1 MSARDDLARAASEAR
16 AQIEDAKHALA
27 SSRAK
32 RAGGPARSAREAEQ
46 QLHALRGAIADD
58 LRSLRGQARG
68 LDPTA
73 RRGARTAA
81 IAGVTGLVGL
91 VGAGLAA
98 RGAVNRGSQRRT
110 VQRQALALAAALA
123 DQAAFPAVTSPGTR
137 TQPRTA
143 GGRRGTA
150 FTLLAV
156 GAAVAAAAVAQRRR
170 TAPIDPDD
178 LWLPERTVGPA

>member
-1 MSARDDLARAASEAR
+1 MSARDDLTRAASEAR

-27 SSRAK
+27 SSRAQ

-46 QLHALRGAIADD
+46 QLHALRGAIAED
-58 LRSLRGQARG
+58 LQSLRGQARG

-73 RRGARTAA
+73 RRGARTVA

-98 RGAVNRGSQRRT
+98 RGAVNRGSQRRA

-123 DQAAFPAVTSPGTR
+123 DQATFPAMTSHGTR
-137 TQPRTA
+137 TKPRTA
-143 GGRRGTA
+143 GRRRSS

-178 LWLPERTVGPA
+178 LWLPELTVGPA